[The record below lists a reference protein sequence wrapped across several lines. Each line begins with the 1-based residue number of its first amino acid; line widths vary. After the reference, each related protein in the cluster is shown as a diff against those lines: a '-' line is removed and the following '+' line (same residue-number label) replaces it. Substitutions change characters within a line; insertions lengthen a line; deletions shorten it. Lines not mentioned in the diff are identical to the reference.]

1 MERYLKRYL
10 REGRLTAALL
20 TQPFAF
26 MHLAAE
32 AIGLERV
39 KGIELP
45 RANQLIFLAYT
56 AGG

>member
-1 MERYLKRYL
+1 
-10 REGRLTAALL
+10 
-20 TQPFAF
+20 